1 MRVAIVGSGYVGC
14 VTGVSLAAHGHHV
27 VLVDAQPQVLA
38 ALRAGHAPFFEP
50 GLDDALGHVLASGAL
65 SVTDQLH
72 NAVRESEL
80 VFVCVGTPPA
90 ADSSIDLTQLLA
102 ATAQVLAL
110 PDDGQSR
117 TLVVKSTVVP
127 GTTSDCVLPAVQAA
141 AARWSLA
148 VNPEFLREGQAV
160 TDGMAP
166 DRIVIGPCDVTAEA
180 ALRELYSPFSAPLIS
195 VPPSTAELI
204 KYTSNSLLATL
215 ISFSNEIANIAETLP
230 GVAAEDVFHALHLD
244 RRLEGPDGRPASIVS
259 YLAPGCGFGGSCLP
273 KDIAAL
279 SSLAVDRGVEP
290 QILDAVARTNATRAG
305 RLLDQAEA
313 RLGGLDG
320 REVTVLGLAFKP
332 DTDDMRASPA
342 IPIVEGFLDRGA
354 HVRVFDPA
362 ARQPAERLWRDR
374 SSLLFAS
381 TEDDALRG
389 ADVAVLVTAWPAFRR
404 ITAARYRSL
413 MRSPLVLDG
422 RGIVAEAERA
432 GIDYWTVGYGPPAPS
447 SSVPLEAF

>member
-1 MRVAIVGSGYVGC
+1 MRIAIVGSGYVGC
-14 VTGVSLAAHGHHV
+14 VTGVSLAAHGHNV
-27 VLVDAQPQVLA
+27 CLVDAQPHVLA
-38 ALRAGHAPFFEP
+38 ALSAGHAPFFEP
-50 GLDDALGHVLASGAL
+50 GLDDALHDFLASGAL

-72 NAVRESEL
+72 EAVRSSEL

-90 ADSSIDLTQLLA
+90 ADGSIDLTQLLA
-102 ATAQVLAL
+102 AAAQVLAL
-110 PDDGQSR
+110 PDDGQQR

-127 GTTSDCVLPAVQAA
+127 GTTSERVLPAVEAA
-141 AARWSLA
+141 SGRWSLA

-160 TDGMAP
+160 SDGMAP
-166 DRIVIGPCDVTAEA
+166 DRIVIGPCDAIAEA
-180 ALRELYSPFSAPLIS
+180 ALRELYRPFEAPLLS

-204 KYTSNSLLATL
+204 KYTSNALLATL

-244 RRLEGPDGRPASIVS
+244 RRLEGPGGRPASIVS

-279 SSLAVDRGVEP
+279 SSLAVERGVDPE
-290 QILDAVARTNATRAG
+290 LLHAVAHTNATRAD
-305 RLLDQAEA
+305 RLIDRATA
-313 RLGGLDG
+313 RLGPLEG

-342 IPIVEGFLDRGA
+342 IPIVEGLLDRGA

-362 ARQPAERLWRDR
+362 ARQPAERLWKDR
-374 SSLLFAS
+374 PSLVFAA
-381 TEDDALRG
+381 TEDEALRD
-389 ADVAVLVTAWPAFRR
+389 ADAAVLVTAWPEFRR

-422 RGIVAEAERA
+422 RGIVAEVERS
-432 GIDYWTVGYGPPAPS
+432 GIDYWTVGYGPRG
-447 SSVPLEAF
+447 